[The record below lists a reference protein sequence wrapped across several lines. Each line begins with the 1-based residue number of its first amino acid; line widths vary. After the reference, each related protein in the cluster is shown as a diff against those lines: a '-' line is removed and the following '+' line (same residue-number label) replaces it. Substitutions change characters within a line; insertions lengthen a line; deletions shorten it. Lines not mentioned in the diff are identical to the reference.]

1 MTYYRDLHYN
11 PSIRLRWF
19 VPLIKAAIETGKE
32 VTTKEPLSLDG
43 LENTITLTP
52 VVAIRDGLIT
62 LTLEWRDEEQLY
74 KQRVLILQE
83 ESNLR
88 SGSFVYYFLC
98 PYGYKSRQLF
108 YINNG
113 WRSRRS
119 FRHSYSTQNQS
130 HLQRS
135 FNQLPEPYR
144 KYGKKR
150 YRGELTPYGRR
161 CLRFEEKEEQTD
173 EAFLERAAKI
183 LLRYKNK

>member
-1 MTYYRDLHYN
+1 LTYYRDLHYN
-11 PSIRLRWF
+11 PSIQLRWF

-83 ESNLR
+83 ESNLK

-161 CLRFEEKEEQTD
+161 CLRFEMKEELLE
-173 EAFLERAAKI
+173 EALLERAARI
-183 LLRYKNK
+183 LLRYKN